1 MAESSPMMV
10 VKRSSKW
17 LCLCAVFMLC
27 FALRIG
33 VGAVIDATLP
43 IIKRADVYSDIAVNL
58 ARGHGF
64 VAEPGGEPIIWRA
77 PLYPAFLAVIYG
89 VFGEHSETGVFFAQ
103 SALDSLTAVLIF
115 YMGTRLFN
123 ESVGLFSALIFALHP
138 LSAYYSLR
146 FMSEPLFTL
155 AFTAAIAAWVA
166 AVHARRFMAYP
177 VAGALV
183 AVAALVKPVALGLW
197 PFLVA
202 CVCYQLRSQPR
213 RALSAAIAL
222 TIACVIVLA
231 PWAIRNYRLTGE
243 VVAVATGGGYA
254 LWLGNQMVSE
264 GREDWEVDEMTRAH
278 LFERRS
284 AVIAGAEIS
293 DRHLVSVSN
302 QPTIR
307 SAIQPVYITVEEDHA
322 FFLAAW
328 REIDSHPFDSAL
340 LTIRKVFRFWFRIF
354 LPENRWAQSY
364 IILFQTLFLA
374 LAILGMLE
382 AKRRG
387 GILFALILP
396 VIFLTAAHAL
406 TFSTIRYSIPA
417 IPVVTILM
425 TAGLRGVVHGLNER
439 WGWSLGRSWTRWLRA
454 APIGAAASS
463 YRETRS

>member
-1 MAESSPMMV
+1 MV
-10 VKRSSKW
+10 LKRSLKW

-27 FALRIG
+27 FTLRVG
-33 VGAVIDATLP
+33 VGAVIDAAVP
-43 IIKRADVYSDIAVNL
+43 IIKRADVYSDIAANL
-58 ARGHGF
+58 IRGYGF

-77 PLYPAFLAVIYG
+77 PLYPAFLAIIYSL
-89 VFGEHSETGVFFAQ
+89 FGEHNETAVFLAQ
-103 SALDSLTAVLIF
+103 SALDSFTAVLIF

-123 ESVGLFSALIFALHP
+123 ESVGLVSAVIFALHP

-155 AFTAAIAAWVA
+155 TFTAAIAAWVA

-177 VAGALV
+177 VVGALV

-202 CVCYQLRSQPR
+202 CACYQLRSQPR

-222 TIACVIVLA
+222 TIACLIVLA
-231 PWAIRNYRLTGE
+231 PWTLRNYRLTGE

-284 AVIAGAEIS
+284 AVIAGAEAF
-293 DRHLVSVSN
+293 DRHVSVSN
-302 QPTIR
+302 RPTIR
-307 SAIQPVYITVEEDHA
+307 SAIQPVSITVEEDHA

-328 REIDSHPFDSAL
+328 LEIASHPFDSAL

-354 LPENRWAQSY
+354 LPENRWAQPY
-364 IILFQTLFLA
+364 IVLFQTLFLA
-374 LAILGMLE
+374 LAVLGMWE

-387 GILFALILP
+387 GNLVRADRAGHLP
-396 VIFLTAAHAL
+396 H
-406 TFSTIRYSIPA
+406 
-417 IPVVTILM
+417 
-425 TAGLRGVVHGLNER
+425 
-439 WGWSLGRSWTRWLRA
+439 GRSCADIFHNSLQHPHHSCRDHSDDGRSARSRA
-454 APIGAAASS
+454 WA
-463 YRETRS
+463 E